1 VDACCER
8 LRRMLGAWTL
18 SAAVAQH
25 ETLLAESARLAI
37 ATNLAMNEREPFV
50 ERFVQIVTGKEL
62 F

>member
-1 VDACCER
+1 
-8 LRRMLGAWTL
+8 MLGAWTL

-37 ATNLAMNEREPFV
+37 ATNLPMNEREPFV
-50 ERFVQIVTGKEL
+50 ERFVHIVTGKEL